1 MQSSCPICKAAVTEG
16 RPGNPHAPFCSAR
29 CKAVDLGRW
38 LSGAYAL
45 PVRDE
50 VPGEAELAQALSPRG
65 DA

>member
-1 MQSSCPICKAAVTEG
+1 MPGHCPICQRAAAAE
-16 RPGNPHAPFCSAR
+16 RAANAHSPFCSAR
-29 CKAVDLGRW
+29 CKAIDLGRW

-50 VPGEAELAQALSPRG
+50 VPSEADLAQASAPRG